1 MTIHTMPWTS
11 SGDGDGPVAGHGV
24 ELARRWFRHMWL
36 ANPALHAPVV
46 GALNE
51 LAATSPGASQIQVA
65 TGAALVYG
73 TFIWNDAAVTLNLTG
88 VGADTAGIV
97 TVGMDWTG
105 GVTGTAQT
113 GFIRA
118 VQAAGGSTTFPTP
131 TQSDLTSWEV
141 EIARYIVDNAGAV
154 WTSVAKSVAGP
165 LDTREF
171 AVPAPDD
178 STLERSGR
186 VIRVKD
192 LGIVTAKIA
201 NLAVTTGKINDL
213 AVTSGKLAANAVIAG
228 KVATGGVSATTQL
241 ADDIVDDTKAG
252 NRVPQFYRRQGGSAT
267 NWQTPGT
274 TARTPTAVRMQAG
287 AIQTTAGNSVTVT
300 FPVAFSQVP
309 LVIATATDSLT
320 TNAIGVIANSATAS
334 EVVLAAF
341 DAGGNAVADIINWLA
356 IGAE

>member
-1 MTIHTMPWTS
+1 LT
-11 SGDGDGPVAGHGV
+11 
-24 ELARRWFRHMWL
+24 LA
-36 ANPALHAPVV
+36 
-46 GALNE
+46 
-51 LAATSPGASQIQVA
+51 
-65 TGAALVYG
+65 
-73 TFIWNDAAVTLNLTG
+73 G

-97 TVGMDWTG
+97 VAGMDWTG

-113 GFIRA
+113 GYIRA

-131 TQSDLTSWEV
+131 DQSDLTNWEV
-141 EIARYIVDNAGAV
+141 EIARYIVDSSGDV
-154 WTSVAKSVAGP
+154 FTSVAKTTPGP

-186 VIRVKD
+186 VVRVKD

-201 NLAVTTGKINDL
+201 NLAVTTGKIADL

-228 KVATGGVSATTQL
+228 KIATGGVSDTVQL
-241 ADDIVDDTKAG
+241 ADDIVDDAKAG

-267 NWQTPGT
+267 DWSSPGT
-274 TARTPTAVRMQAG
+274 TTRTPTAVRMQAG
-287 AIQTTAGNSVTVT
+287 AIQSTAGNTVVVT

-309 LVIATATDSLT
+309 LVFATATDSLT
-320 TNAIGVIANSATAS
+320 NNAIGVTANNATAS
-334 EVVLAAF
+334 QVVLGALDADGAF
-341 DAGGNAVADIINWLA
+341 VADIINWLA

>member
-1 MTIHTMPWTS
+1 MPWTS

-24 ELARRWFRHMWL
+24 ELARRFFRHMWL
-36 ANPALHAPVV
+36 ADPTEQAPVV

-51 LAATSPGASQIQVA
+51 LAASHDTASEIDVA

-73 TFIWNDAAVTLNLTG
+73 TFLWNDAAVTLALAA

-97 TVGMDWTG
+97 VVGMDWTG

-113 GFIRA
+113 GYIRA

-131 TQSDLTSWEV
+131 TQSDLTNWEV
-141 EIARYIVDNAGAV
+141 EIARYIVDSSGNV

-171 AVPAPDD
+171 AVPAPDG

-201 NLAVTTGKINDL
+201 NLAVTTGKLADL

-228 KVATGGVSATTQL
+228 KIATGGVSATGQL

-267 NWQTPGT
+267 DWDVSGT
-274 TARTPTAVRMQAG
+274 TTRTPTAVRMQAG
-287 AIQTTAGNSVTVT
+287 AITGGAGSTVVVT
-300 FPVAFSQVP
+300 FPVAFSAKP
-309 LVIATATDSLT
+309 LVFATATQLGDGS
-320 TNAIGVIANSATAS
+320 AISAIANNPTTTQVTLGA
-334 EVVLAAF
+334 LD
-341 DAGGNAVADIINWLA
+341 DAGAFVADIIFWLA